1 MAADPVSPLVAPKIT
16 IFFPN
21 FSEAAFRNLPKSC
34 MATSLN
40 ASVGPWN
47 NSKTCPNS

>member
-16 IFFPN
+16 IFFSN
-21 FSEAAFRNLPKSC
+21 FSEAALRNLPKSC
-34 MATSLN
+34 MARSLN

-47 NSKTCPNS
+47 NSKTCPKS